1 MITRL
6 LDTYSNRFL
15 SRWIVLFFDILF
27 VSFTFFLAYLVRINF
42 NYDSIETRAIG
53 LQMSSVILVY
63 LSSFLLTRS
72 FTGIIRHTSLI
83 DAFKIFRTSAFAFL
97 FLLSISLFSKKLNIQ
112 SEYIVPLSTLV
123 IHFLLVVFFLF
134 GSRIFIK
141 YIFSLAVNISKQKF
155 SVLIYGA
162 GSAGMFA
169 KTALQKDRMF
179 NYEIVAFIDDNPT
192 KVSKSLEGI
201 PVLSLKRALSSSFVK
216 HQNIQQLIIAI
227 HDLSPARRNHV
238 VEKALQLQLKVKR
251 VPSVDLW
258 INGELSPKQF
268 QRIKIEE
275 LLERDAISLDS
286 RNVNAQLKNK
296 VIFITG
302 AAGSIGSEI
311 ASQVLNYS
319 PKRVV
324 LIDQAET
331 PIYEL
336 NYMLSQS
343 EKFIE
348 KKNQIEFVVA
358 NVKDGLRMER
368 LMRLYRPDIIY
379 HAAAYKHVPLMEQNP
394 YEAILVN
401 IFGTKTIA
409 DLALKYKVS
418 RFVLVSTDKAVN
430 PTNVMGASKRIAEIY
445 TQSLNNGGTK
455 FVSTRFGNVLGSN
468 GSVVPLFRKQIE
480 KGGPLTIT
488 DKEITR
494 YFMTIPEA
502 CNLVLEAGAM
512 GDGGDVFVFDMG
524 KPVKIFDL
532 ASKMI
537 QLYGLELGKDIDI
550 IETGL
555 RPGEKLYEELLSDKE
570 KTLKTH
576 HPKIMRAK
584 VQSFPKAIVKNLIN
598 ELAELIVEDDE
609 FALVEKMKKIVPEYI
624 SNNSVYSSLD
634 NKLKD

>member
-15 SRWIVLFFDILF
+15 SRWIVLIFDILF
-27 VSFTFFLAYLVRINF
+27 VAFTFFLAYLVRINF
-42 NYDSIETRAIG
+42 NYDSIESRAIG

-72 FTGIIRHTSLI
+72 FTGIIRHTGLI

-123 IHFLLVVFFLF
+123 IHFLLVVLFLF

-141 YIFSLAVNISKQKF
+141 YIFSLAVNISKQKL

-169 KTALQKDRMF
+169 KNALQKDRMF

-192 KVSKSLEGI
+192 KVRKSLEGI
-201 PVLSLKRALSSSFVK
+201 PVLSLERALNSSFVK
-216 HQNIQQLIIAI
+216 HRNIQQLIIAI

-258 INGELSPKQF
+258 INGELSSKQF

-275 LLERDAISLDS
+275 LLERDTISLDS

-311 ASQVLNYS
+311 ASQVMNYS

-331 PIYEL
+331 PVYEL
-336 NYMLSQS
+336 NYKLSQS

-348 KKNQIEFVVA
+348 KKNQVEFVVA

-480 KGGPLTIT
+480 KGGPLTVT

-532 ASKMI
+532 ACKMI

-584 VQSFPKAIVKNLIN
+584 VQSLPKAIVKNLIN

-624 SNNSVYSSLD
+624 SNNSVYSKLD